1 MPYIHRSMLQ
11 DSIDYLPV
19 RVVGGHV
26 LEVLEVLE
34 VPGVTLRDLQLQIKS
49 KSI

>member
-1 MPYIHRSMLQ
+1 MPYIHSSMLQ

-19 RVVGGHV
+19 AVVGGC
-26 LEVLEVLE
+26 VLEVLE